1 MKWFEKYVVKLLL
14 SRSGPFIQ
22 KAITG
27 AAAAALTYAASKL
40 GFDLTVFGVTQEVVV
55 AVIWGI
61 IDVAVTKLPADIIRE
76 YGTQIQNLL
85 NAYSQGAQLKVD
97 GFVGPKTV
105 DLASTE
111 LKTR

>member
-61 IDVAVTKLPADIIRE
+61 IDVAATKLPADIIRE
-76 YGTQIQNLL
+76 YGANLQKLL
-85 NAYSQGAQLKVD
+85 NTYSTGSQLKVD
-97 GFVGPKTV
+97 GFVGPKT
-105 DLASTE
+105 LAQATTE
-111 LKTR
+111 LNR

>member
-27 AAAAALTYAASKL
+27 AAAAALTYAANKL

-76 YGTQIQNLL
+76 YGANLQKLL
-85 NAYSQGAQLKVD
+85 NTYSTGSQLKVD
-97 GFVGPKTV
+97 GFVGPVTV
-105 DLASTE
+105 AQATTE
-111 LKTR
+111 LNR